1 MTVPKDTAVSAAA
14 APPAPTATR
23 PVATA
28 PRPSPTPR
36 LRGDPPEGLV
46 RITRLGHTLLDVPVQ
61 VVAVSRSASLVL
73 ASTPGDADEVPV
85 QVARRLSTAEGVMTV
100 DAADGTSWAGAAVGP
115 WGDGIRVA
123 LCGRAVTDGGRS
135 RAALTDLAA
144 LAGEVLRLQVSEHD
158 AEGLRELLGTASH
171 DLRNPLSVLRA
182 GLETLALHSDDLP
195 SGQTERIAEVAVRQ
209 ARRMSGMIDGL
220 LSLNGLGEEVDRTV
234 VDLRDLAGDAVEAGR
249 LSHELVE
256 LRLERELPDEPV
268 LVRAIPDS
276 LARVLTNLV
285 TNAAVHGGGTVWVGL
300 EVQDHEAVLRVSDDG
315 PGMPKDSALDTG
327 EQAQRAGGHGLGLV
341 IATRIVRAQGGTI
354 AYDDRP
360 GGGTIVELRLPVAAS
375 AD

>member
-1 MTVPKDTAVSAAA
+1 MTVPKDVVVAEDSPPAAVGTAVAG
-14 APPAPTATR
+14 APPAPT
-23 PVATA
+23 
-28 PRPSPTPR
+28 PR
-36 LRGDPPEGLV
+36 LRADPPPGLV
-46 RITRLGHTLLDVPVQ
+46 RVTRLGHALLDAPVQ
-61 VVAVSRSASLVL
+61 VVAVSRAANVVL
-73 ASTPGDADEVPV
+73 ASTPADTGEVPV
-85 QVARRLSTAEGVMTV
+85 QVARRMSTAEGVMTV
-100 DAADGTSWAGAAVGP
+100 DAADGTSWVGAAVGP

-123 LCGRAVTDGGRS
+123 LCSRALPDGGRT

-144 LAGEVLRLQVSEHD
+144 LAADVLRLEVSEHESD
-158 AEGLRELLGTASH
+158 GLRQLLGTASH

-220 LSLNGLGEEVDRTV
+220 LSLNGLGEEVDRTTM
-234 VDLRDLAGDAVEAGR
+234 DLRTLAEDAVEAGR
-249 LSHELVE
+249 LSHELVD
-256 LRLERELPDEPV
+256 LRLEEPLPGRPV

-300 EVQDHEAVLRVSDDG
+300 DVRGHDAVLRVSDDG

-341 IATRIVRAQGGTI
+341 IASRIVQAHEGSI
-354 AYDDRP
+354 DYHDRP
-360 GGGTIVELRLPVAAS
+360 GGGTVVEIVLPCVAWS